1 MRRPPRWEPIPLG
14 FLGAFLGAVLMVTH
28 EVYASLDDAPS
39 VAPPLLNSM
48 AEMFVACLVG
58 GATFAGAALVRNWIV
73 ER

>member
-1 MRRPPRWEPIPLG
+1 MRRSPRWEPIPLG
-14 FLGAFLGAVLMVTH
+14 FLGAFLGAVLTVAH
-28 EVYASLDDAPS
+28 EVYSSLDDITAS
-39 VAPPLLNSM
+39 ANPLFNSM